1 MENLKQVVAENIV
14 RAKNRKDTYLR
25 KTPEDTR
32 TIRYCEGYIAAL
44 ESIVFLLPDDSI
56 KLYDQMQLDFGG
68 VID

>member
-1 MENLKQVVAENIV
+1 MENLKQVVTENIV
-14 RAKNRKDTYLR
+14 KAKNRKDTYSR
-25 KTPEDTR
+25 KIPKDTH
-32 TIRYCEGYIAAL
+32 TIRYHEGYIAAL